1 MNIAFIILSFFFY
14 SQSDNLL
21 QTSVTWTT
29 ETSLP
34 ATEVQYY
41 QPGNLLVWD
50 DFRGAYD
57 SESRA
62 AAITVSGFGYQANVK
77 TSGDSGSLDIKLY
90 CYFNKNKSWVKPGRN
105 TPYILKHEQHHFD
118 ISYIAATHF
127 LQKLQKAKFT
137 TSNYDALLAQIYT
150 ESTDIMN
157 NMQNDYDG
165 ETKNGQLHDVQAK
178 WNDTVEEKI
187 LGLTH

>member
-1 MNIAFIILSFFFY
+1 M
-14 SQSDNLL
+14 

-41 QPGNLLVWD
+41 EPGNLLVWD
-50 DFRGAYD
+50 DFRGAYN

-77 TSGDSGSLDIKLY
+77 MNGSSGSLDIKVY

-105 TPYILKHEQHHFD
+105 TPYILKHEQQHFD
-118 ISYIAATHF
+118 ISFIAATYF

-137 TSNYDALLAQIYT
+137 TSNYDTLLAQIYT
-150 ESTDIMN
+150 ESTGIMN
-157 NMQNDYDG
+157 DMQNDYDG

-187 LGLTH
+187 LGFTH